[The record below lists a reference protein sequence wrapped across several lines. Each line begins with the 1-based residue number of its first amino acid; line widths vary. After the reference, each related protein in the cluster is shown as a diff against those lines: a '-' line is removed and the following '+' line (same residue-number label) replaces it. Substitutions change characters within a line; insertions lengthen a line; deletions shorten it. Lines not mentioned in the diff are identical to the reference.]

1 MAQGVHETLEFRME
15 VGKRF
20 VTYHRR
26 IRRVW
31 DIVGRSVANN
41 WGHAFVDKVGE
52 NCCTHVLVFEEERRG
67 RHEQIPI
74 ADSLESLYE
83 RVEAAQGLLSFAVKF
98 GIRRFVL
105 LLRQFIKTNVRAK
118 PVRDE

>member
-1 MAQGVHETLEFRME
+1 ME
-15 VGKRF
+15 VGNRGHT
-20 VTYHRR
+20 VQRPSRR
-26 IRRVW
+26 GR
-31 DIVGRSVANN
+31 DILGRGPANH
-41 WGHAFVDKVGE
+41 WGQAFVDKVGE